1 MTGMMNEK
9 IVHKETDPMEDESV
23 ESLEHM
29 GVTMKCLTFVPVA
42 EESMTQYHGI
52 RPARD

>member
-1 MTGMMNEK
+1 MTSVINEK

-29 GVTMKCLTFVPVA
+29 GVTMKCLTSVPVA
-42 EESMTQYHGI
+42 EESMTRYHDVH
-52 RPARD
+52 PARD